1 MGCRRFEWPALQ
13 TDGGRRV
20 AAPRV
25 ARHATRSYSRIDTV
39 RMDSGHGAYP
49 MTEFRLCPIRGYKG
63 TRERG
68 DRSKLPKDADSN
80 IELRVIENG
89 QRQLELCVMYVDAQG
104 PKMHG
109 SRQRKK
115 SGWGTAD

>member
-1 MGCRRFEWPALQ
+1 MQ

-49 MTEFRLCPIRGYKG
+49 ITEFRLCSIEITKVQG

-68 DRSKLPKDADSN
+68 GRSKLPKDADSN
-80 IELRVIENG
+80 IELRGIKNG
-89 QRQLELCVMYVDAQG
+89 QR
-104 PKMHG
+104 
-109 SRQRKK
+109 
-115 SGWGTAD
+115 